1 MYYMHPKVPFLLCMY
16 IVKNYVS
23 LSLCAFYLKIKNA
36 EIWKVLPYF
45 ANAYAK
51 TKAQIGW
58 GKIEKKSKI
67 KKNGTA

>member
-1 MYYMHPKVPFLLCMY
+1 
-16 IVKNYVS
+16 VS

-67 KKNGTA
+67 KKTERLEPTPTWRME